1 MKEHIK
7 VLLSVLF
14 CHSMTW
20 VVYLFKTGKKKP
32 KKINECILELIEHY
46 LSDFWKMSNNNKAS
60 GLWIALH
67 LQVLSFI

>member
-1 MKEHIK
+1 
-7 VLLSVLF
+7 
-14 CHSMTW
+14 MTW

-60 GLWIALH
+60 GL
-67 LQVLSFI
+67 